1 MGADK
6 ALLKEI
12 DDVKKL
18 IKESN
23 KVIEERQHND
33 LKKYAKTYFTGLLFS
48 PLIAQGLLIKLL
60 AEDISTTVS
69 QQKAKKLLQGYYN
82 ELAVKQ
88 NILIDEQQRIICL
101 LSEKND
107 LLQKDKDVLN
117 QRLNVLSEMIKR
129 IQEAQENKIL

>member
-48 PLIAQGLLIKLL
+48 SLVAHGLLIKLL
-60 AEDISTTVS
+60 AEDISTAVS

-129 IQEAQENKIL
+129 IQEAQKNKIL